1 MRKGTK
7 FMNIDIL
14 SAMKGIVDTH
24 AKHYQSDFA
33 YDIAA
38 LKEAALKKERAERI
52 FVWMCRKSG
61 TWLLKEKDVFIRDS
75 HEYSVFTYYAEQT
88 RDSILAFVVEVVGAD
103 GDTVK
108 GNIYA
113 LDYRKHYQHVCR
125 AAVSAGSVTITY
137 EHGQRTIPPTQH
149 FGAYPDY
156 ELGAFVSYKSV
167 PESPEQ
173 LEMVLTDEKRT
184 RNRFKEDYEVF
195 GCELYECPALPT
207 DSGKYFCKTPILEQA
222 ETIVRNAKTNGKQ
235 LFIKAVCSDGKQRYL

>member
-7 FMNIDIL
+7 YMNTDIL
-14 SAMKGIVDTH
+14 KAMQTIVDGH
-24 AKHYQSDFA
+24 VKYYQSDFEH
-33 YDIAA
+33 DIVT
-38 LKEAALKKERAERI
+38 LKEAAVKAERTDRI
-52 FVWMCRKSG
+52 FIWLCRPCG
-61 TWLLKEKDVFIRDS
+61 TWLLREKDVFIQGT
-75 HEYSVFTYYAEQT
+75 HENSVFTYYAEQT

-156 ELGAFVSYKSV
+156 ELGAFVSYKFV

-184 RNRFKEDYEVF
+184 RNRFKEDYKVL
-195 GCELYECPALPT
+195 GYELYEYPESPT
-207 DSGKYFCKTPILEQA
+207 ETGKYFGRTPILEQA
-222 ETIVRNAKTNGKQ
+222 ETAVRKAKESGKE
-235 LFIKAVCSDGKQRYL
+235 LFIMAVCSDGKKRYI

>member
-7 FMNIDIL
+7 YMNTDIL
-14 SAMKGIVDTH
+14 KAMQTIVDGH
-24 AKHYQSDFA
+24 VKYYQSDFEH
-33 YDIAA
+33 DIVT
-38 LKEAALKKERAERI
+38 LKEAAVKAERTDRI
-52 FVWMCRKSG
+52 FIWLCRPCG
-61 TWLLKEKDVFIRDS
+61 TWLLREKDVFIQGT
-75 HEYSVFTYYAEQT
+75 HENSVFTYYAEQT

-156 ELGAFVSYKSV
+156 ELGAFVSYKFV

-184 RNRFKEDYEVF
+184 RNRLKEDYKVL
-195 GCELYECPALPT
+195 GYELYEYPESPT
-207 DSGKYFCKTPILEQA
+207 ETGKYFGRTPILEQA
-222 ETIVRNAKTNGKQ
+222 ETAVRKAKESGKE
-235 LFIKAVCSDGKQRYL
+235 LFIMAV

>member
-7 FMNIDIL
+7 YMNTDIL
-14 SAMKGIVDTH
+14 KAMQTIVDGH
-24 AKHYQSDFA
+24 VKYYQSDFG
-33 YDIAA
+33 YDIET

-52 FVWMCRKSG
+52 FIWMCRTHG
-61 TWLLKEKDVFIRDS
+61 TWLLRERDVYIKES
-75 HEYSVFTYYAEQT
+75 HENSVFTYYAEQT

-103 GDTVK
+103 GDAVK

-156 ELGAFVSYKSV
+156 ELGAFVSYKFV

-184 RNRFKEDYEVF
+184 RNRFKEDYEVL
-195 GCELYECPALPT
+195 GYELYEYPKSET
-207 DSGKYFCKTPILEQA
+207 ENGTYFGRTPILEQA
-222 ETIVRNAKTNGKQ
+222 ECIVRSAKEAGQQ
-235 LFIKAVCSDGKQRYL
+235 LFIKAVCSDGKKRYI

>member
-7 FMNIDIL
+7 YMNTDIL
-14 SAMKGIVDTH
+14 KAMQTIVDGH
-24 AKHYQSDFA
+24 VKYYQSDFEH
-33 YDIAA
+33 DIVT
-38 LKEAALKKERAERI
+38 LKEAAVKAERTDRI
-52 FVWMCRKSG
+52 FIWLCRPCG
-61 TWLLKEKDVFIRDS
+61 TWLLREKDVFIQGT
-75 HEYSVFTYYAEQT
+75 HENSVFTYYAEQT
-88 RDSILAFVVEVVGAD
+88 RDSILAFVVEVVGAY
-103 GDTVK
+103 GEAVK

-125 AAVSAGSVTITY
+125 SAVSAGSVTITY

>member
-1 MRKGTK
+1 MRIGTK
-7 FMNIDIL
+7 YMNTDIL
-14 SAMKGIVDTH
+14 KAMQTIVDGH
-24 AKHYQSDFA
+24 VKYYQSDFG
-33 YDIAA
+33 YDIET
-38 LKEAALKKERAERI
+38 LKEAALKPERSDRI
-52 FVWMCRKSG
+52 FVWLCRECG
-61 TWLLKEKDVFIRDS
+61 TWLLNEKNVFIKNS

-103 GDTVK
+103 SDAVK

-156 ELGAFVSYKSV
+156 ELGAFVSYKFV
-167 PESPEQ
+167 PESPAQ

-184 RNRFKEDYEVF
+184 RNKFKEDYEVL
-195 GCELYECPALPT
+195 GYELYEYPESPT
-207 DSGKYFCKTPILEQA
+207 ETGKYFGRTPILEQA
-222 ETIVRNAKTNGKQ
+222 ETIVRNAKTNGKE
-235 LFIKAVCSDGKQRYL
+235 LFIKAVCSDGKKRYI

>member
-7 FMNIDIL
+7 YMNTDIL
-14 SAMKGIVDTH
+14 KAMQTIVDGH
-24 AKHYQSDFA
+24 VKYYQSDFEH
-33 YDIAA
+33 DIVT
-38 LKEAALKKERAERI
+38 LKEAAVKAERTDRI
-52 FVWMCRKSG
+52 FIWLCRPCG
-61 TWLLKEKDVFIRDS
+61 TWLLREKDVFIQGT
-75 HEYSVFTYYAEQT
+75 HENSVFTYYAEQT

-137 EHGQRTIPPTQH
+137 EHGQRTAPPTQH

-156 ELGAFVSYKSV
+156 ELGAFVSYKFV

-184 RNRFKEDYEVF
+184 RNRFKEDYKVL
-195 GCELYECPALPT
+195 GYELYEYPESPT
-207 DSGKYFCKTPILEQA
+207 ETGKYFGRTPILEQA
-222 ETIVRNAKTNGKQ
+222 ETAVRKAKESGKE
-235 LFIKAVCSDGKQRYL
+235 LFIMAVCSDGKKRYI

>member
-7 FMNIDIL
+7 YMNTDIL
-14 SAMKGIVDTH
+14 KAMQTIVDGH
-24 AKHYQSDFA
+24 VKYYQSDFEH
-33 YDIAA
+33 DIVT
-38 LKEAALKKERAERI
+38 LKEAAVKAERTDRI
-52 FVWMCRKSG
+52 FIWLCRPCG
-61 TWLLKEKDVFIRDS
+61 TWLLREKDVFIQGT
-75 HEYSVFTYYAEQT
+75 HENSVFTYYAEQT

-156 ELGAFVSYKSV
+156 ELGAFVSYKFV
-167 PESPEQ
+167 PE
-173 LEMVLTDEKRT
+173 
-184 RNRFKEDYEVF
+184 
-195 GCELYECPALPT
+195 
-207 DSGKYFCKTPILEQA
+207 
-222 ETIVRNAKTNGKQ
+222 
-235 LFIKAVCSDGKQRYL
+235 

>member
-7 FMNIDIL
+7 YMNTDIL
-14 SAMKGIVDTH
+14 KAMQTIVDGH
-24 AKHYQSDFA
+24 VKYYQSDFEH
-33 YDIAA
+33 DIVT
-38 LKEAALKKERAERI
+38 LKEAAVKAERTDRI
-52 FVWMCRKSG
+52 FIWLCRPCG
-61 TWLLKEKDVFIRDS
+61 TWLLREKDVFIQGT
-75 HEYSVFTYYAEQT
+75 HENSVFTYYAEQT

-125 AAVSAGSVTITY
+125 SAVSAGSVTITY

-156 ELGAFVSYKSV
+156 ELGAFVSYKFV

-184 RNRFKEDYEVF
+184 RNRFKEDYKVL
-195 GCELYECPALPT
+195 GYELYEYPESPT
-207 DSGKYFCKTPILEQA
+207 ETGKYFGRTPILEQA
-222 ETIVRNAKTNGKQ
+222 ETAVRKAKESGKE
-235 LFIKAVCSDGKQRYL
+235 LFIMAVCSDGKKRYI